1 MYNANLIIPSYMS
14 KSNVIIL
21 ALIALIIVMAFWG
34 VENKQA
40 SEDARIEKEQVK
52 DSLQHEADSLQEVI
66 KEFQAADLRA
76 LQVIQE
82 ATIRADRAEAAA
94 QKAISNYEK
103 IRITRSTTDLQRDS
117 ILADILSN

>member
-1 MYNANLIIPSYMS
+1 MS